1 MKKTH
6 LSLLIASSLSL
17 TLASCGGSDE
27 SIKEVTA
34 ETEQPVIKDAE
45 PSAPLGFGDQ
55 GGSTYSVPSPN
66 ELFSI
71 IKDSKLL
78 YKEGVVSTESVNY
91 GSSTEQALNFGRITA
106 DIAYTASYERFQE
119 SMANFDNLRKIGDDL
134 GISYVFDELMV
145 NRVKSNMDNAD
156 SLEVISTSSY
166 QRIIGMLEENEKGST
181 LAIIATGGFVESIYI
196 LTSLIGDYQDGSEVI
211 ARLADEKIVMEN
223 VIDYLGM
230 YEDEERIQEVLAD
243 LKPVSDVFMNLS
255 EVEKVVNRKADGDK
269 VVLGGTKVIMTK
281 QDFEA
286 LKAAATEYR
295 NSFANAS
302 QS

>member
-1 MKKTH
+1 MKKRNLTILTAGALM
-6 LSLLIASSLSL
+6 LS
-17 TLASCGGSDE
+17 LASCGGSDE
-27 SIKEVTA
+27 KKTGVPQEQ
-34 ETEQPVIKDAE
+34 EQPVLQEAD
-45 PSAPLGFGDQ
+45 PQHLGFGDE
-55 GGSTYSVPSPN
+55 GGRTYSVPSPN

-71 IKDSKLL
+71 IKEGKLP
-78 YKEGVVSTESVNY
+78 YKEGIISTDGVNY
-91 GSSTEQALNFGRITA
+91 GSSTEQALNFGRLTA

-119 SMANFDNLRKIGDDL
+119 STANFDNLRKIGDEL

-145 NRVKSNMDNAD
+145 NRVKDNMDNPD

-196 LTSLIGDYQDGSEVI
+196 LTNLIGEYEEGSETI
-211 ARLADEKIVMEN
+211 TRLADEKIVMEN
-223 VIDYLGM
+223 VIDYLKM
-230 YEDEERIQEVLAD
+230 YDDEERVQTVLKD
-243 LKPVSDVFMNLS
+243 IEPITNVFLNLQ
-255 EVEKVVNRKADGDK
+255 EVEKTIERKGDGDK

-281 QDFEA
+281 QEFEA

-295 NSFANAS
+295 NSFANGS